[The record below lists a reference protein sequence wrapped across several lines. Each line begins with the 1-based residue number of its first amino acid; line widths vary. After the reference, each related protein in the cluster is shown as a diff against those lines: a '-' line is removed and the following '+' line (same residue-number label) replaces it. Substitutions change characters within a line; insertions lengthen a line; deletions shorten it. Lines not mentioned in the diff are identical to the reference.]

1 MAKLIKFGYNS
12 AGQLVYRNTG
22 KLAPSNYEIRPGGV
36 YRDGRR
42 IGSIGK
48 GTAAQ
53 KRKMESARQTRQRTY
68 LRSKPVN
75 ISGKWRGAFKDI
87 SKARQMAGNVL
98 YKPMVSASDIHKF
111 AEGVKNMALYTAS
124 VDPVTYS
131 KIKRMDPKKLADLYN
146 DNGKMIF
153 EVYFDYGGISKT
165 SQGLRGSNE
174 TAENARYLVDEYERR
189 YGVLV

>member
-36 YRDGRR
+36 YKDGRR

-53 KRKMESARQTRQRTY
+53 RRRIENASKTRARTY

-75 ISGKWRGAFKDI
+75 VSGKWRGAFKDI

-98 YKPMVSASDIHKF
+98 YKPMVSQADINKF
-111 AEGVKNMALYTAS
+111 ATGVKNMALYTAS

-131 KIKRMDPKKLADLYN
+131 KIKRMDPQKLADLYN

-153 EVYFDYGGISKT
+153 EVYFDYGGVSKT
-165 SQGLRGSNE
+165 SQGLRGSQE
-174 TAENARYLVDEYERR
+174 TADNARYLVSEYEKR
-189 YGVLV
+189 YGALA

>member
-42 IGSIGK
+42 IGSIGQ

-53 KRKMESARQTRQRTY
+53 KRRMESARQTRERTY

-98 YKPMVSASDIHKF
+98 YKPMVSASDINKF

-174 TAENARYLVDEYERR
+174 TAENAKYLVGEYEKR